1 MAQDI
6 ITRASH
12 IILPEFV
19 ADVPNI
25 EDRIKETIDDLLVET
40 NRSTKKLPRKRKSET
55 PNTTLAPKI
64 QKKMSQKWQ
73 ILLNRGGTQEK
84 KSNLQNFKK
93 QYLTGQRYTHCC
105 FARENIT

>member
-55 PNTTLAPKI
+55 ANTTLAPT
-64 QKKMSQKWQ
+64 KKMSQKWQ
-73 ILLNRGGTQEK
+73 ILLNRGGTQEEK
-84 KSNLQNFKK
+84 IKSPKFQKAI
-93 QYLTGQRYTHCC
+93 LTGQRYTHCC

>member
-64 QKKMSQKWQ
+64 QKRCPKNGKSSSTEEVHKK
-73 ILLNRGGTQEK
+73 K

-93 QYLTGQRYTHCC
+93 QY
-105 FARENIT
+105 